1 MIAILYDCVLWV
13 SPCYQ
18 YFTNMKWKEVVC
30 DIEEKHFSVRVQYP
44 HLTLAIMKSQRPHG
58 AFAGV
63 PPRGEMFANQNSTWI
78 YPWSAFPKNM
88 DCITRITT
96 VKHLVPSPSHLQRSS
111 RFEGKSQVLLLC
123 HLGILLRFLFF
134 KICSHGKFL
143 IQLLVRCQQ
152 VNWHRKCGPKAVFR
166 FGSWWEWWLPM
177 AIHDIKKCLAWVRYD
192 WAQSFGWATSN
203 LPWHARTSMWQARF
217 WRHKILKSQN
227 RHQIRMRISGKTSNF
242 WVLWIPRPNRHMPP
256 LRVNFENAMF
266 WVLMP
271 QFCGCARQWCRWQ
284 WPGKTSMDLMT

>member
-1 MIAILYDCVLWV
+1 MIVILCDCVLLV
-13 SPCYQ
+13 GPCYQ

-63 PPRGEMFANQNSTWI
+63 PPRGETFANQNSTWI
-78 YPWSAFPKNM
+78 YPWSAFPTPEHYKTHSAHHKKQNTFSKNM
-88 DCITRITT
+88 VCITRITT

-152 VNWHRKCGPKAVFR
+152 ADWHRKCGPKAGGVSVWVVM
-166 FGSWWEWWLPM
+166 GVMVTHGNPWYQEMP
-177 AIHDIKKCLAWVRYD
+177 CLGVIW
-192 WAQSFGWATSN
+192 QST
-203 LPWHARTSMWQARF
+203 
-217 WRHKILKSQN
+217 I
-227 RHQIRMRISGKTSNF
+227 
-242 WVLWIPRPNRHMPP
+242 
-256 LRVNFENAMF
+256 LRV
-266 WVLMP
+266 
-271 QFCGCARQWCRWQ
+271 
-284 WPGKTSMDLMT
+284 SH